1 MSPVFAGGGA
11 GDKDFKEIVQE
22 AIESISQDV
31 EVKIDSKDYKTIHVH
46 EASKCLRQSY
56 YDRIDPIIQ
65 EQSNLNKVLGGIFRK
80 LKSKSTMGSY
90 DAGDVKLKAQA
101 DMIVRD
107 VVMIFR
113 SIDKFP
119 ESPVPSDILYLN
131 ACMWMFDKIE
141 GVIIYITRDG
151 KEDSF
156 VVNRN
161 QKMFEEVIR
170 RTKIFYDLLTK
181 KKTPVIEPSL
191 DCLDCQYYARCF
203 QKKKEG
209 KPITFTTLFGAKEK
223 ETGLV

>member
-1 MSPVFAGGGA
+1 MVPIFDSGGA
-11 GDKDFKEIVQE
+11 GDKDFKQIVKE
-22 AIESISQDV
+22 AIESVSQDV
-31 EVKIDSKDYKTIHVH
+31 EIKVDSKDFKTIHVH
-46 EASKCLRQSY
+46 ETAKCLRQSY
-56 YDRIDPIIQ
+56 YDRIDPIAQ

-80 LKSKSTMGSY
+80 LKARSSIGDY
-90 DAGDVKLKAQA
+90 DVGDVKLKAQA

-119 ESPVPSDILYLN
+119 EHPVPSDILYLN

-161 QKMFEEVIR
+161 QKMFEEVIK
-170 RTKIFYDLLTK
+170 RTKIFHDLLTK
-181 KKTPVIEPSL
+181 KKVPVIEPNY
-191 DCLDCQYYARCF
+191 DCLNCQYYARCF

-209 KPITFTTLFGAKEK
+209 KPISMSALFGSKEK
-223 ETGLV
+223 EEGF

>member
-1 MSPVFAGGGA
+1 MSPVFAGGGT

-46 EASKCLRQSY
+46 EASRCLRQSY
-56 YDRIDPIIQ
+56 YDRIDPIVH

-119 ESPVPSDILYLN
+119 ESPMPADILYLN

-181 KKTPVIEPSL
+181 KKIPVIEPSME
-191 DCLDCQYYARCF
+191 CLNCQYYARCF

-209 KPITFTTLFGAKEK
+209 KAISIGTLFGDKEK
-223 ETGLV
+223 EV